1 MNDNKYLLAL
11 VNSLPSLPGIYQF
24 YDRDKQIIYIGKAK
38 DLKKRVSSYFNK
50 IHDSNKTNIL
60 VRNIASLNTIIVET
74 EQDALIL
81 ENNLIKKYR
90 PRYNILLKDDKTFPW
105 ICIKKERFPRVFQTR
120 NVVRDGSSYYG
131 PYTSGLMVKT
141 LIEFFKHTYK
151 IRTCNFL
158 LTTDNVSRGKFK
170 VCLQYHIGNC
180 LGPCENLQDEN
191 NYTKS
196 IEDIIAILKGNIGEV
211 IVNLEHEMK
220 TQAADLMFEEA
231 QKIKEKIDS
240 LQKFQAKSQ
249 VVSQSI
255 RNIDVYSYRKED
267 KDAYINFLKVINGC
281 VIQSY
286 TLEIKLK
293 VEETDSD
300 LLLMGITEIRSN
312 FYSNA
317 SEVLVPFKLDYEI
330 PGVKFVIPKIGEK
343 KLLLELSDKNLKYY
357 ILEKKK
363 SQSILKNESPVV
375 RILSTAQKDLRL
387 ISLPTHIECF
397 DNSNLQGSN
406 PVASCVVFRN
416 AKPSKKEYRH
426 FNIKTVEGPND
437 FASMEEIVTRRY
449 KRMLDEEGVLPN
461 LIIIDGGK
469 GQVSAAVLAL
479 EKLGIDLSV
488 SIIGIAKRL
497 EEIFFPHDPVPLYI
511 DKTSETLR
519 LIQKMRDEAH
529 RFAITH
535 HREKRTKSMIS
546 SELDTIKGIGE
557 KTKKLLLT
565 HFKSVEHIKKSSSS
579 DLEKIVGQSK
589 TKVLIDYF
597 YSTDQKL

>member
-479 EKLGIDLSV
+479 EKLGIDQSV

-579 DLEKIVGQSK
+579 DLEKIVGKSK

>member
-479 EKLGIDLSV
+479 EKLGIDQTV

-579 DLEKIVGQSK
+579 DIEKIVGKSK

>member
-479 EKLGIDLSV
+479 EKLGIDQTV

-579 DLEKIVGQSK
+579 DLEKIVGKSK